1 MEERILETTD
11 RLFYGQG
18 IRAIG
23 VDTIAAETGIS
34 KRTLYNYFTSKDALI
49 AAYLSRRIRPI
60 AASNAPAAAQILA
73 VFERLEQTFARRG
86 FRGCPFVNAVAEL
99 GEHPARTI
107 AANFKESRRL
117 WFRERLTE
125 LGVRAPD
132 GLATQLS
139 LLVDGAIAAA
149 LVRGDAGMASAA
161 REAAR
166 TLLRSAG
173 IRLRSTPKSG
183 RRWSARRP
191 ASAGT

>member
-1 MEERILETTD
+1 
-11 RLFYGQG
+11 
-18 IRAIG
+18 
-23 VDTIAAETGIS
+23 
-34 KRTLYNYFTSKDALI
+34 
-49 AAYLSRRIRPI
+49 
-60 AASNAPAAAQILA
+60 
-73 VFERLEQTFARRG
+73 
-86 FRGCPFVNAVAEL
+86 VNAVAEL

-132 GLATQLS
+132 ALATQLA

-173 IRLRSTPKSG
+173 IRARSTPTSARG
-183 RRWSARRP
+183 RRSTRGT